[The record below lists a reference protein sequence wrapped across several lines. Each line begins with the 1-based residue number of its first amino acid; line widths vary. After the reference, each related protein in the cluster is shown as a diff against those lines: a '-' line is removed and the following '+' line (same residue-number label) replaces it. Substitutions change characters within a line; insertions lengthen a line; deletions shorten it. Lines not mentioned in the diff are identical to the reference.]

1 MKRILV
7 PVLALLAIVG
17 VASACGSDDDENSG
31 GSESSFNDADV
42 TFVQGMIPHHE
53 QAIEMAE
60 LASSRAESPEVKDL
74 AARIED
80 AQGPEIAQMRRWLE
94 EWDEPET
101 PKAGDDM
108 GGGMDDGMD
117 DGGGAGMMTA
127 EDMDELRSAQGAE
140 FDKMFLTSMVAHHK
154 GAVEMAKTERKD
166 GENADAKKLAG
177 DIIETQEAEID
188 EMTGLLDSNE

>member
-17 VASACGSDDDENSG
+17 VASACGSDENSG
-31 GSESSFNDADV
+31 GSEPSFNDADV